1 MANKFY
7 AVKKGFN
14 PGIYN
19 NWAACKKAVS
29 GFSGAIFKSFKTKE
43 EAQQFFNS
51 TVKTTKDVATV
62 NLSTFNMLVYTDG
75 GCRNHGNKLG
85 ESVKKTDKAAWAF
98 LVADNQNKKIFDGT
112 DGKFGATNNQMELT
126 AVIKALRCLI
136 DRNYNDKSIAFI
148 CDSRYVTDGINLRMN
163 EYVEKK
169 FINLKNADL
178 WRELYLLLKEFN
190 IKPQFYWTRGHS
202 TNQGNIYVDTLLNQ
216 TMNYM

>member
-1 MANKFY
+1 M
-7 AVKKGFN
+7 
-14 PGIYN
+14 
-19 NWAACKKAVS
+19 
-29 GFSGAIFKSFKTKE
+29 
-43 EAQQFFNS
+43 
-51 TVKTTKDVATV
+51 
-62 NLSTFNMLVYTDG
+62 
-75 GCRNHGNKLG
+75 
-85 ESVKKTDKAAWAF
+85 
-98 LVADNQNKKIFDGT
+98 FDGT
-112 DGKFGATNNQMELT
+112 NGKFGATNNQMELT

-163 EYVEKK
+163 GYVEKE

-202 TNQGNIYVDTLLNQ
+202 TNKGNIYVDTLLNQ